1 MCKKQN
7 VTEKERWRIVKKL
20 FQNAVISIVLITFP
34 SRFANAEKNILRQY
48 MIADLYVLTTKN
60 ITGTENKN
68 THKHSS
74 FSAQYF
80 FFYFSLIEISGGK
93 IITFVATAHFPPEDL
108 VHSVESE
115 YLIHQDHLDIGI
127 G

>member
-60 ITGTENKN
+60 ITGTENKIRIN
-68 THKHSS
+68 TRVFLLNT
-74 FSAQYF
+74 FSV
-80 FFYFSLIEISGGK
+80 IS
-93 IITFVATAHFPPEDL
+93 P
-108 VHSVESE
+108 
-115 YLIHQDHLDIGI
+115 
-127 G
+127 

>member
-34 SRFANAEKNILRQY
+34 SRFANAEKNILQQY

-60 ITGTENKN
+60 ITGTENKIRIN
-68 THKHSS
+68 TRVFLLNT
-74 FSAQYF
+74 FSV
-80 FFYFSLIEISGGK
+80 IS
-93 IITFVATAHFPPEDL
+93 P
-108 VHSVESE
+108 
-115 YLIHQDHLDIGI
+115 
-127 G
+127 